1 MLLLF
6 EMYFITLSINYY
18 FKLSS
23 FLLHSLKLFT
33 FSTFFFFFLFF
44 CEQVIIF
51 KISSLLTFI
60 IFKF

>member
-1 MLLLF
+1 
-6 EMYFITLSINYY
+6 MYFINSIYINYY

-33 FSTFFFFFLFF
+33 FSTFFFFLFF